1 MKAETDWRLLFDGG
15 RPPLIGMVH
24 LGALPGA
31 PGYAGSMR
39 AIVDA
44 ARRDALRLAEA
55 GFDAVLFVN
64 EGDIPFPH
72 QAPQE
77 TVAAMAAAVE
87 ASRIAGLQMGVEI
100 LFDPMAS
107 LSVAAATDA
116 SFIRGGFIGSWA
128 GTSGFRNGD
137 AATILRRRASLGLRH
152 VGLFGVARAELA
164 WPLSTMPDERRI
176 ELAVREGALD
186 AVLVGADPGQ
196 SADAALVAAVRSAA
210 PHVPV
215 LANSGVNRSNVTEV
229 LATFD
234 GCLVG
239 SALKDGGDLTQPIGA
254 REAAD
259 FVAASRRRPKPVSA
273 Q

>member
-1 MKAETDWRLLFDGG
+1 
-15 RPPLIGMVH
+15 
-24 LGALPGA
+24 
-31 PGYAGSMR
+31 MR

-64 EGDIPFPH
+64 EGDTPFPH
-72 QAPQE
+72 EAPQE

-87 ASRIAGLQMGVEI
+87 AARVEDLTVGVEV

-107 LSVAAATDA
+107 LSVAAATGA
-116 SFIRGGFIGSWA
+116 SFIRGGFIGAWA
-128 GTSGFRNGD
+128 GTSGLRNGD

-164 WPLSTMPDERRI
+164 WPLSTMPDGRRI
-176 ELAVREGALD
+176 QLAVREGALD
-186 AVLVGADPGQ
+186 ALLVGADAGQ
-196 SADAALVAAVRSAA
+196 SADGELVSVVRSAA
-210 PHVPV
+210 LHVPV
-215 LANSGVNRSNVTEV
+215 LANSGVSRSNVTQV

-239 SALKDGGDLTQPIGA
+239 SALKEGGDLTHPVDA
-254 REAAD
+254 AEAAR
-259 FVAASRRRPKPVSA
+259 FVAASSRSRGPVGDK
-273 Q
+273 